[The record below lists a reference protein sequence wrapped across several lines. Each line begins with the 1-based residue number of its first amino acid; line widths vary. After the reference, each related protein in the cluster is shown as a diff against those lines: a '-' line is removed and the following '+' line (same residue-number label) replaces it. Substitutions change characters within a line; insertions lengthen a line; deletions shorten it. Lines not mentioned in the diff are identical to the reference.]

1 MRVGLHN
8 GFDLSTKAGFTKA
21 CHLLRERRPRYL
33 HVSPSCDA
41 WSIINNANQRNP
53 QQVQRLEERRNHG
66 RKILKHCAKLMEIQ
80 IQELRV
86 TAGVNI
92 HCVLNLGVNPHGT
105 KP

>member
-21 CHLLRERRPRYL
+21 SHLLRERRPRYL

-53 QQVQRLEERRNHG
+53 QQVQRLEERTNHS
-66 RKILKHCAKLMEIQ
+66 RKILKHCAELMEIQ
-80 IQELRV
+80 IQELE
-86 TAGVNI
+86 GD
-92 HCVLNLGVNPHGT
+92 GGG
-105 KP
+105 